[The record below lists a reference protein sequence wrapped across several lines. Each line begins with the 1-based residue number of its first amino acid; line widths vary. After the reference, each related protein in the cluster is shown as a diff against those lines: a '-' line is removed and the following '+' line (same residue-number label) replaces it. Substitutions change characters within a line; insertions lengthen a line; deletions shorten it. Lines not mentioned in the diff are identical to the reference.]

1 MFGKLMILN
10 PRRFMCASVCALVL
24 PCQLHAQT
32 VITNTRAEVSFMAS
46 LWETDPIQISALANA
61 QYPSV
66 GGGTSTWKFVFPGMS
81 ILSDGDIHIN
91 MGIAATGNTGT
102 TSGNS
107 GESPIVPEVINAT
120 STNLSIIDGLN
131 GSQTIVRGI
140 FRFYTE
146 HITSGV
152 GERKYEIH
160 PATELLRWNG
170 SVYVL
175 TNDYRPNIKF

>member
-24 PCQLHAQT
+24 PCHLHAQT

-120 STNLSIIDGLN
+120 STNLTIIDGLSGKALPSSVIVVRRAMRLSIVPITTSAN
-131 GSQTIVRGI
+131 SSSNSPVISSGSSR
-140 FRFYTE
+140 
-146 HITSGV
+146 
-152 GERKYEIH
+152 
-160 PATELLRWNG
+160 
-170 SVYVL
+170 
-175 TNDYRPNIKF
+175 